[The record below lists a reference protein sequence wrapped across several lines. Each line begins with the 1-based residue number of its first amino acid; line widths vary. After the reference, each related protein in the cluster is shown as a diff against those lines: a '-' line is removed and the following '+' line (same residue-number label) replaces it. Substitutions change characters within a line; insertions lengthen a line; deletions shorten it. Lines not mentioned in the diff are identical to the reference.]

1 MYEILTILIFI
12 VCIVGII
19 YIILIKNK
27 YKNNTDTLSK
37 ENIIKY
43 FQDNNITSLENGIKT
58 KDLPKEIAKNPY
70 LLMMVQ
76 DKTLTFQKGKYYLNK

>member
-1 MYEILTILIFI
+1 MYEIVKILISI

-76 DKTLTFQKGKYYLNK
+76 DKTLNF

>member
-1 MYEILTILIFI
+1 MYEIVKILISI

>member
-1 MYEILTILIFI
+1 MYEILKILILI
-12 VCIVGII
+12 ICIGGII
-19 YIILIKNK
+19 YIVLMKNK
-27 YKNNTDTLSK
+27 YKNDTKNSSK
-37 ENIIKY
+37 EDIIKY

-76 DKTLTFQKGKYYLNK
+76 DKTLIFQKGKYYLNK

>member
-1 MYEILTILIFI
+1 MFEILKIII
-12 VCIVGII
+12 PIICVVGII

-27 YKNNTDTLSK
+27 YQNDKTSLLK

-43 FQDNNITSLENGIKT
+43 FQDNNITILERWIKT

-76 DKTLTFQKGKYYLNK
+76 DKTLIFKKGKYYLNK

>member
-1 MYEILTILIFI
+1 MFQILKIII
-12 VCIVGII
+12 PIICVVGII

-27 YKNNTDTLSK
+27 YQNDKASLLK

-43 FQDNNITSLENGIKT
+43 FQDNNITSLETGIKT

-76 DKTLTFQKGKYYLNK
+76 DKTLIFKKGKYYLNK

>member
-1 MYEILTILIFI
+1 MFEILKI
-12 VCIVGII
+12 VISIICVVGII

-27 YKNNTDTLSK
+27 YQNDKTSLSK

-43 FQDNNITSLENGIKT
+43 FQDNNITSLERGIKT

-76 DKTLTFQKGKYYLNK
+76 DKTLIFQKGKYYLNK

>member
-1 MYEILTILIFI
+1 MYEIVKILISI

-76 DKTLTFQKGKYYLNK
+76 DKTLNFQKGKYYLNK

>member
-1 MYEILTILIFI
+1 MFEILKIII
-12 VCIVGII
+12 PIICVVGII

-27 YKNNTDTLSK
+27 YQNDKTSLLK

-43 FQDNNITSLENGIKT
+43 FQDNNITSLERGIKT

-76 DKTLTFQKGKYYLNK
+76 DKTLIFKKGKYYLNK